1 VLTVVEQQ
9 QHVPVGQV
17 PPQHITRYVQRSA
30 TIAEHTRRRSRNVFW
45 RAHQGKINQP
55 NDIGSLPR
63 LTTPQLDGHSG
74 LPRQLGRLA
83 SPAGLCAAPRRPLE
97 AQLRGRSAP

>member
-1 VLTVVEQQ
+1 VLTVVEHQ

-30 TIAEHTRRRSRNVFW
+30 NAEHTRRHSRNVFW
-45 RAHQGKINQP
+45 RVHQGKINQP
-55 NDIGSLPR
+55 NAIGSLPR

-74 LPRQLGRLA
+74 LPHASWAGQRHQPGSAQHLADRLKL
-83 SPAGLCAAPRRPLE
+83 SCAADLVP
-97 AQLRGRSAP
+97 